1 LQPNLPALLSDPTEL
16 REALINLVFNA
27 VDALG
32 QGGTITLATSCLDV
46 PCSEKNGALERRLQ
60 LEVKDNGAGMD
71 EKIRQRCL
79 EPFFSTKSLRGGT
92 GLGLAMVYGMMQR
105 HDGQIEIDST
115 PGRGTC
121 IRLNFPIRE
130 KASPAIHDLVPPAI
144 SDQSLHILCIDDDEA
159 IRLLLADCLTHYHHT
174 VATAGDGEQGIELF
188 RAARQKRRPF
198 DIVITDL
205 GMPKMDGHQV
215 ARTLKAESPHTPIVM
230 MTGWG
235 AMMKEDGE
243 TASEVDALTGKPPRM
258 QELHELLLR
267 LAVNK
272 PGEYV
277 GRQNRQLT
285 STPA

>member
-1 LQPNLPALLSDPTEL
+1 
-16 REALINLVFNA
+16 
-27 VDALG
+27 
-32 QGGTITLATSCLDV
+32 
-46 PCSEKNGALERRLQ
+46 
-60 LEVKDNGAGMD
+60 
-71 EKIRQRCL
+71 
-79 EPFFSTKSLRGGT
+79 
-92 GLGLAMVYGMMQR
+92 
-105 HDGQIEIDST
+105 
-115 PGRGTC
+115 
-121 IRLNFPIRE
+121 
-130 KASPAIHDLVPPAI
+130 
-144 SDQSLHILCIDDDEA
+144 
-159 IRLLLADCLTHYHHT
+159 
-174 VATAGDGEQGIELF
+174 
-188 RAARQKRRPF
+188 
-198 DIVITDL
+198 
-205 GMPKMDGHQV
+205 MDGHQV